1 MAAPDPHPATLPSKL
16 STRFRA
22 TACAGLLLSTGLV
35 ACAAPAPRAKTESQ
49 VPSHD
54 AAAVAAATPTATPP
68 PVATP
73 AAPETPAP
81 APAEKS
87 NILVE
92 IDPGGEKGSSGD
104 NLVEAAKAEKARKAQ
119 AGPSRVVINDKNL
132 HHYAKK
138 GQLTVAKPEV
148 KPDVI
153 EGSGDSVLKDEP
165 YWRSRALEIRLRWR
179 HAADD
184 VKDLEQTSTGWRRRF
199 YAENNPSTRNTQIKP
214 EWDRVLDRLQR
225 ARVEVDTAKKDLADF
240 LEEGR
245 IAGAL
250 PGWLRE
256 GIDQEPKEEPP
267 PSDVHKV
274 IEPPKADA
282 KVSPP

>member
-1 MAAPDPHPATLPSKL
+1 MAAPDPHPATSSPKF
-16 STRFRA
+16 STRFRT
-22 TACAGLLLSTGLV
+22 TACAGLLLSAGLA
-35 ACAAPAPRAKTESQ
+35 ACAAPAPHAKSEAQFQRT
-49 VPSHD
+49 
-54 AAAVAAATPTATPP
+54 AAPTVTPAATPA

-73 AAPETPAP
+73 AATETPAP
-81 APAEKS
+81 APVEKS

-92 IDPGGEKGSSGD
+92 IDPGGDKGSSGD

-119 AGPSRVVINDKNL
+119 AAPSRVVINDKNL
-132 HHYAKK
+132 HRYAKG
-138 GQLTVAKPEV
+138 GQLTIAKPEV
-148 KPDVI
+148 KADVV
-153 EGSGDSVLKDEP
+153 EQADGSVVKDEP

-184 VKDLEQTSTGWRRRF
+184 VKDLEQTSAGWRRRF
-199 YAENNPSTRNTQIKP
+199 YAENNPSARNTQIKP

-225 ARVEVDTAKKDLADF
+225 ARAEVETAKKDLADF

-245 IAGAL
+245 VAGAL